1 MPNGDLTDQWFL
13 EVNGKKFGPYTMAQ
27 IHALVRHQEI
37 VGEDKVTGSHLN
49 GRWISVQEFVSKTGS
64 SRTEVQAAASPVEQ
78 TVPVESTPAT
88 VPPRPDE
95 RTMTSLIAPSMRQ
108 VEPRKSGSDAVLNLF
123 EILQAARERK
133 PQTPNAVGHE
143 VVEMPRPV
151 RSSSGSPL
159 LWFAVPAVVVASVV
173 VWKMSTGPSPS
184 APVAQTEPSDVKIA
198 KPAPA
203 PAAKP
208 AAPRT
213 VAAVNPPARAKAL
226 TSLSSGFAT
235 GRQQLRAPVPV
246 NNSIADRE
254 KEREKE
260 RELEREKER
269 VAERELERDRETEN
283 SRNYST
289 NEPGR
294 REKEREREREVERDQ
309 RNGDRS
315 DWQAASNGSSNNGN
329 GGNAV
334 AADGLPVRGGIRAD
348 ANAFRDSG
356 SDMGGDPNADSDSG
370 RAPAGQTP

>member
-27 IHALVRHQEI
+27 IHALVRHQEV

-49 GRWISVQEFVSKTGS
+49 GRWISVQEFVTKTGS
-64 SRTEVQAAASPVEQ
+64 SQ
-78 TVPVESTPAT
+78 TVAQTEPVESTPST

-108 VEPRKSGSDAVLNLF
+108 VEPRKSGSDAILNLF
-123 EILQAARERK
+123 EILQSARERK
-133 PQTPNAVGHE
+133 PQTSNAVGHD

-184 APVAQTEPSDVKIA
+184 TPVAQTEPSDVKIA
-198 KPAPA
+198 KSAPA
-203 PAAKP
+203 PAAAKP
-208 AAPRT
+208 AASRT
-213 VAAVNPPARAKAL
+213 VTAVNPPARAKTL
-226 TSLSSGFAT
+226 TSLSSGFAA
-235 GRQQLRAPVPV
+235 GRQQLRAPAPA

-260 RELEREKER
+260 RE
-269 VAERELERDRETEN
+269 VERELERERDTEN

-289 NEPGR
+289 NEPSR
-294 REKEREREREVERDQ
+294 REKEREREREAERDQ

-315 DWQAASNGSSNNGN
+315 DGQAASNDASNNGN
-329 GGNAV
+329 GSNAGYGSNAV
-334 AADGLPVRGGIRAD
+334 AADGLPVRGGVRAD
-348 ANAFRDSG
+348 PNAFRDSG
-356 SDMGGDPNADSDSG
+356 RDGGGDPNVDGDSG